1 MNTFLTGIS
10 IEPSIFFQNITTWV
24 ARLDFIGVVVED
36 DAKYKSTSIEKRKH
50 VYCLVGSLLNR
61 MASNYATFVC
71 HLQKSHHKH
80 NISAPLMKSAGVT
93 NSKTLANHG

>member
-36 DAKYKSTSIEKRKH
+36 DAKYKSTSIEKKKT
-50 VYCLVGSLLNR
+50 CILLNR
-61 MASNYATFVC
+61 IPVEQNGKQLCNIRLSSTK
-71 HLQKSHHKH
+71 KS
-80 NISAPLMKSAGVT
+80 PQT
-93 NSKTLANHG
+93 